1 MLFNLFKWFKP
12 KDYRPMGY
20 RHPTIDTGKNFSLW
34 DSIKRFFDS
43 EGYVQTPE
51 EPSRFWVRYRRFFIL
66 VFALIAGWIIA
77 ESILAWNFFDG

>member
-1 MLFNLFKWFKP
+1 MRYSYQIL
-12 KDYRPMGY
+12 
-20 RHPTIDTGKNFSLW
+20 DTGKNFSLW
-34 DSIKRFFDS
+34 AMIKRFFDS

-66 VFALIAGWIIA
+66 VFALIAGWILA